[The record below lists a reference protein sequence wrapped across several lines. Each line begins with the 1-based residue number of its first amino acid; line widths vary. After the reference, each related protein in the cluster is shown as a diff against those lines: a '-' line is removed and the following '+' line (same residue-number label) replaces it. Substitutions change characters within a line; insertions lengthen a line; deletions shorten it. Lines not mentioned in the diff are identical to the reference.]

1 MDTIVLPKHLNK
13 ESIREVVI
21 KFRDY
26 VTKSEIGSEVQI
38 DMRRIEF
45 SEPSGMVSLSNIIKW
60 AEKTRRL
67 RLHLSLI
74 LRQKM
79 LKIER

>member
-60 AEKTRRL
+60 AEKN
-67 RLHLSLI
+67 
-74 LRQKM
+74 K
-79 LKIER
+79 KIESSTICLNRY